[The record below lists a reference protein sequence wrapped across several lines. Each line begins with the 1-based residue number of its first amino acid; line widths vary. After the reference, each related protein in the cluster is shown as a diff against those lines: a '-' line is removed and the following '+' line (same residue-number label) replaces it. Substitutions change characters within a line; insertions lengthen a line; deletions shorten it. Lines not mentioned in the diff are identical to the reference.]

1 MRCRSTLVLERL
13 AEGDGSGVPFTQVR
27 YYLSLAALGA
37 AAAVCQQWRAL
48 AEEDTVWLAMIVED
62 ERTGLRLADN
72 ITDRRPLHKVEMRL
86 CLRPRDEVR
95 FLHSLVN
102 DRSLSRAPAKAPPK
116 RPRSK
121 DRIGYGMDRMDW
133 ASLHGGMSNEWH
145 SVMRG
150 DTLQTAQGRK
160 RLARFF
166 ADAPHHW
173 REAGDSCVL
182 CLSSL
187 KGLMNN
193 LLTSPTPAGCQ
204 AMLDCGAGTAMIE
217 VLRNQTDEAWLHH
230 DQNYYV
236 SAAMP
241 PAWV

>member
-1 MRCRSTLVLERL
+1 M
-13 AEGDGSGVPFTQVR
+13 
-27 YYLSLAALGA
+27 
-37 AAAVCQQWRAL
+37 
-48 AEEDTVWLAMIVED
+48 
-62 ERTGLRLADN
+62 
-72 ITDRRPLHKVEMRL
+72 
-86 CLRPRDEVR
+86 
-95 FLHSLVN
+95 
-102 DRSLSRAPAKAPPK
+102 
-116 RPRSK
+116 
-121 DRIGYGMDRMDW
+121 
-133 ASLHGGMSNEWH
+133 
-145 SVMRG
+145 
-150 DTLQTAQGRK
+150 
-160 RLARFF
+160 
-166 ADAPHHW
+166 
-173 REAGDSCVL
+173 L